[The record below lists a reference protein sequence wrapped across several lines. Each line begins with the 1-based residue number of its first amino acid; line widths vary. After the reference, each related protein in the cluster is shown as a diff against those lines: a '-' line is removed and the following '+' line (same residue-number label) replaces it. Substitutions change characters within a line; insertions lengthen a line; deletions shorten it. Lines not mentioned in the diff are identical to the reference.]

1 MEDLTPILPAH
12 IEDTIRSIARLHAE
26 HHQAATPVQRV
37 VDRVTAFVGRPRFIG
52 TLTVV
57 AIIWIGANL
66 VVLWS
71 GHAPVDPP
79 PFPWLDGVV
88 GIGALYIALLILT
101 TQRHADQLAQ
111 HREQLTLELAILNEQ
126 KTAKVIE
133 LLEEMRR
140 PPCPAQPGG
149 RGSGSDGGAGRPAGG
164 AGRDQGVPRRGR
176 AAGGRRHP
184 SRGDRVGPATP
195 GGKRHGLA
203 AAGPPTGRVRPA
215 ARA

>member
-37 VDRVTAFVGRPRFIG
+37 VDRVTGFVGRPRFIG
-52 TLTVV
+52 ALTV
-57 AIIWIGANL
+57 ATTIWIGVNL
-66 VVLWS
+66 FVLWA
-71 GHAPVDPP
+71 GHTPPDPP
-79 PFPWLDGVV
+79 PFPWFDSLV

-101 TQRHADQLAQ
+101 TQRHADELAQ

-140 PPCPAQPGG
+140 
-149 RGSGSDGGAGRPAGG
+149 DN
-164 AGRDQGVPRRGR
+164 
-176 AAGGRRHP
+176 P
-184 SRGDRVGPATP
+184 SLRNRVDTE
-195 GGKRHGLA
+195 A
-203 AAGPPTGRVRPA
+203 AAMAVPA
-215 ARA
+215 DPQAVLDAIKVSHAEAELLDEADRLPDGVE

>member
-37 VDRVTAFVGRPRFIG
+37 VDRVTGFVGRPRFIG
-52 TLTVV
+52 ALTVV
-57 AIIWIGANL
+57 AAIWVAANL
-66 VVLWS
+66 LVLWA
-71 GHAPVDPP
+71 GHTPVDPP
-79 PFPWLDGVV
+79 PFFWLDSVF

-140 PPCPAQPGG
+140 DHPGL
-149 RGSGSDGGAGRPAGG
+149 RN
-164 AGRDQGVPRRGR
+164 
-176 AAGGRRHP
+176 RH
-184 SRGDRVGPATP
+184 DAE
-195 GGKRHGLA
+195 A
-203 AAGPPTGRVRPA
+203 AAMAVPA
-215 ARA
+215 DPQAVLDAIKVSHAEAELLEESGILPEALG

>member
-37 VDRVTAFVGRPRFIG
+37 VDRVTGFVGRPRFIG
-52 TLTVV
+52 ALTVV
-57 AIIWIGANL
+57 ATIWIGANL
-66 VVLWS
+66 LVLWT

-79 PFPWLDGVV
+79 PFPWLDTVV
-88 GIGALYIALLILT
+88 GVGALYIALLILT

-140 PPCPAQPGG
+140 DSPNL
-149 RGSGSDGGAGRPAGG
+149 RNR
-164 AGRDQGVPRRGR
+164 RD
-176 AAGGRRHP
+176 
-184 SRGDRVGPATP
+184 
-195 GGKRHGLA
+195 
-203 AAGPPTGRVRPA
+203 AGPPPRRVRPDT
-215 ARA
+215 RA

>member
-37 VDRVTAFVGRPRFIG
+37 VDRVTGLVGRPRFIG
-52 TLTVV
+52 MFTVV
-57 AIIWIGANL
+57 IVVWIGANL
-66 VVLWS
+66 FALWT
-71 GHAPVDPP
+71 GHTPMDAP
-79 PFPWLDGVV
+79 PFPWFDSLV

-140 PPCPAQPGG
+140 
-149 RGSGSDGGAGRPAGG
+149 DN
-164 AGRDQGVPRRGR
+164 
-176 AAGGRRHP
+176 P
-184 SRGDRVGPATP
+184 SLRNRVDAE
-195 GGKRHGLA
+195 A
-203 AAGPPTGRVRPA
+203 AAMAVPA
-215 ARA
+215 DPQAVLDAIKVSHAEAELLEEGGTPAEAIE